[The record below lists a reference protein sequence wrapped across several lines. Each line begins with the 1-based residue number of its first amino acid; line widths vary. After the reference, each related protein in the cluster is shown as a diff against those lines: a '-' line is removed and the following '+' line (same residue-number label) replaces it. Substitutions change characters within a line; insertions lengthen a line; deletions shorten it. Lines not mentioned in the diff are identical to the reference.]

1 MKEFLEFMAR
11 HLVDRPESV
20 HVETEDR
27 EDRVV
32 YRLSVDP
39 ADVGKIIGKQGRTA
53 QALRTLMIAAAG
65 RAGKKA
71 MLDIVQ

>member
-1 MKEFLEFMAR
+1 MKEFLELMAR
-11 HLVDRPESV
+11 QLVDRPDSV
-20 HVETEDR
+20 RVETEDR

-71 MLDIVQ
+71 MLDIIQ

>member
-11 HLVDRPESV
+11 HLVDQPDRV
-20 HVETEDR
+20 HVDSEER

-39 ADVGKIIGKQGRTA
+39 ADVGKVIGKQGRTA
-53 QALRTLMIAAAG
+53 QALRTLVIAAAG
-65 RAGKKA
+65 RAGKRA
-71 MLDIVQ
+71 MLEIIQ